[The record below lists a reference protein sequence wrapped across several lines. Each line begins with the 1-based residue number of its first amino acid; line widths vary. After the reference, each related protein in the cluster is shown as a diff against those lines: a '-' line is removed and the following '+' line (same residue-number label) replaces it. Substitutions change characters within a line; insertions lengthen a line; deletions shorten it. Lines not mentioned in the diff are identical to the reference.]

1 MPRPRLADAVLEAQ
15 IEKLTAILPLW
26 VLLLIALATLE
37 LIGDTFA
44 KQYAVTGEIRN
55 SLLAILFVVIGNLCW
70 QQMLR
75 LGVPLG
81 IGGVLFGVSVALGML
96 VIGVVFYG
104 ESLTL
109 AKLIGAGFGLVA
121 LILLAL

>member
-1 MPRPRLADAVLEAQ
+1 ME

-26 VLLLIALATLE
+26 LFLLIALAALE

-44 KQYAVTGEIRN
+44 KQFTLTGEIKN
-55 SLLAILFVVIGNLCW
+55 SILAVLFVVAGNLCW
-70 QQMLR
+70 QSMLR
-75 LGVPLG
+75 QGVPLG

-96 VIGVVFYG
+96 VIGAVVYG

-109 AKLIGAGFGLVA
+109 TKLVGAGFGLVA
-121 LILLAL
+121 LILLAV